1 MAHELQLT
9 TDSEDV
15 TLPIGEHPDGVLTFE
30 GGTATVDDESVAEAI
45 DDTYPNIE
53 YVDGAD
59 AGDGTASD
67 DADSEPDQEDADD
80 VVAEPPFDPTEKTVG
95 ELEELLEEDDYSA
108 AELDA
113 IGAAEEAGEDRSTA
127 HDAIDAARE

>member
-9 TDSEDV
+9 TDDEDV
-15 TLPIGEHPDGVLTFE
+15 TLPIGQHPDGVLTFE
-30 GGTATVDDESVAEAI
+30 GGTAAVDDESVARVI
-45 DDTYPNIE
+45 DNTYPNIE
-53 YVDGAD
+53 YVGDD
-59 AGDGTASD
+59 AG
-67 DADSEPDQEDADD
+67 SEPDQEDDD

-113 IGAAEEAGEDRSTA
+113 IAAAEQAGEDRSTA
-127 HDAIDAARE
+127 LDAIDAARE

>member
-9 TDSEDV
+9 TDEEDV
-15 TLPIGEHPDGVLTFE
+15 TLPIGQHPDGVLTFE
-30 GGTATVDDESVAEAI
+30 GGTAAVDEESVARVI
-45 DDTYPNIE
+45 DDTYPNIK

-59 AGDGTASD
+59 AGADSD
-67 DADSEPDQEDADD
+67 DADSEPEQEDDD

-95 ELEELLEEDDYSA
+95 ELEELLEEGDYSA

-113 IGAAEEAGEDRSTA
+113 IAAAEEAGEDRSTA

>member
-9 TDSEDV
+9 TDDEDV
-15 TLPIGEHPDGVLTFE
+15 TLPIGQHPDGVLTFE
-30 GGTATVDDESVAEAI
+30 GGTAAVDDESVARVI

-53 YVDGAD
+53 YVDGD
-59 AGDGTASD
+59 AGDTTDG
-67 DADSEPDQEDADD
+67 ADSGDDQEDDD

-95 ELEELLEEDDYSA
+95 ELEELLEEGDYSA

-113 IGAAEEAGEDRSTA
+113 IDAAEQAGEDRSTA
-127 HDAIDAARE
+127 RDAIDAARE

>member
-9 TDSEDV
+9 TDEEDV
-15 TLPIGEHPDGVLTFE
+15 TLPIGQHPDGVLTFE
-30 GGTATVDDESVAEAI
+30 GGTAAVDEKSVARVI

-53 YVDGAD
+53 YAGAD
-59 AGDGTASD
+59 AGAASD
-67 DADSEPDQEDADD
+67 DADSEPDQEDD

-95 ELEELLEEDDYSA
+95 ELEELLEEGDYSA

-113 IGAAEEAGEDRSTA
+113 IAAAEEAGEDRSTA

>member
-9 TDSEDV
+9 TDEEDV
-15 TLPIGEHPDGVLTFE
+15 TLPIGQHPDGVLTFE
-30 GGTATVDDESVAEAI
+30 GGTAAVDEESVARVI

-59 AGDGTASD
+59 AGAASD
-67 DADSEPDQEDADD
+67 DADSEPDQEDD

-113 IGAAEEAGEDRSTA
+113 IAAAEEAGEDRSTA

>member
-9 TDSEDV
+9 TDDEDV
-15 TLPIGEHPDGVLTFE
+15 TLPIGQHPDGVLTFE
-30 GGTATVDDESVAEAI
+30 GGTAAVDDESVARVI
-45 DDTYPNIE
+45 DNTYPNIA
-53 YVDGAD
+53 YVGDD
-59 AGDGTASD
+59 AG
-67 DADSEPDQEDADD
+67 SEPDQEDDD

-113 IGAAEEAGEDRSTA
+113 IAAAEQAGEDRSTA
-127 HDAIDAARE
+127 LDAIDAARE

>member
-1 MAHELQLT
+1 MTHELQLT
-9 TDSEDV
+9 TDDEDV
-15 TLPIGEHPDGVLTFE
+15 TLPIGQHPDGALTFE
-30 GGTATVDDESVAEAI
+30 GGTAAVDDESVARVI

-59 AGDGTASD
+59 AASD
-67 DADSEPDQEDADD
+67 DATSGTDQEDED
-80 VVAEPPFDPTEKTVG
+80 VVAEPPFDPAEKTVG
-95 ELEELLEEDDYSA
+95 KLEELLDEGDYSA

-113 IGAAEEAGEDRSTA
+113 IAAAEEAGEGRSTA

>member
-9 TDSEDV
+9 TDDDDV
-15 TLPIGEHPDGVLTFE
+15 TLPIGQHPDGVLTFE
-30 GGTATVDDESVAEAI
+30 GGTAAVDDESVARVI

-53 YVDGAD
+53 YVDGD
-59 AGDGTASD
+59 AGDG
-67 DADSEPDQEDADD
+67 ADSGDDQEDDD

-95 ELEELLEEDDYSA
+95 ELEELLEEGDYSA

-113 IGAAEEAGEDRSTA
+113 IDAAEQAGEDRSTA
-127 HDAIDAARE
+127 RDAIDAARE

>member
-9 TDSEDV
+9 TDEEDV
-15 TLPIGEHPDGVLTFE
+15 TLPIGQHPDGVLTFE
-30 GGTATVDDESVAEAI
+30 GGTAAVDEESVARVI

-53 YVDGAD
+53 YVDGD
-59 AGDGTASD
+59 AGDGAASD
-67 DADSEPDQEDADD
+67 DADSEPDQEDDD

-113 IGAAEEAGEDRSTA
+113 IAAAEEAGEDRSTA

>member
-9 TDSEDV
+9 TDEEDV
-15 TLPIGEHPDGVLTFE
+15 TLPIGQHPDGVLTFE
-30 GGTATVDDESVAEAI
+30 GGTAAVDEESVARVI

-59 AGDGTASD
+59 AGAASD
-67 DADSEPDQEDADD
+67 DADSEPDQEDDD

-108 AELDA
+108 DELDA
-113 IGAAEEAGEDRSTA
+113 IAAAEEAGEDRSTA

>member
-1 MAHELQLT
+1 MTHELQLT
-9 TDSEDV
+9 TDDEDV
-15 TLPIGEHPDGVLTFE
+15 TLPIGQHPDGVLTFE
-30 GGTATVDDESVAEAI
+30 GGTAAVDDESVARVI

-59 AGDGTASD
+59 AASD
-67 DADSEPDQEDADD
+67 DATSGTDQEDED
-80 VVAEPPFDPTEKTVG
+80 VVAEPPFDPAEKTVG
-95 ELEELLEEDDYSA
+95 KLEELLDEGDYSA

-113 IGAAEEAGEDRSTA
+113 IAAAEEAGEGRSTA